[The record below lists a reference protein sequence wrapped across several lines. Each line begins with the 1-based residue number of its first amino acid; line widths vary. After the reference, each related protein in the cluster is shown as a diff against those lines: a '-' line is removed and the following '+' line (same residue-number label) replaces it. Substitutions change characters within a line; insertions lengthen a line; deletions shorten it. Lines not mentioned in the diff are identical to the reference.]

1 MYLHCVDLGLVEYS
15 RALILQESLVEQRR
29 RGEGQNGQDT
39 LLLLEHPPVF
49 TLGRGADASFV
60 LNPRHVPVHRVSRG
74 GQVTFHGP
82 GQLVGYPILALPR
95 HRRDVHAYIRSLEN
109 VLIDTLAVYGLQAQQ
124 RAGFTGVW
132 LGEQKIASIGVG
144 IRRWVTF
151 HGFALNV
158 DPDLSYFNAIIPCG
172 LHGVRMTSMA
182 QVLDRPVAL
191 DAVKVCLA
199 EIFRQTFGYEE
210 TVWNTSSLI
219 SDSTSSL
226 NL

>member
-1 MYLHCVDLGLVEYS
+1 MHLHCVDLGLVEYS
-15 RALILQESLVEQRR
+15 QALTLQESLVEQRR
-29 RGEGQNGQDT
+29 RDEGQNGQDT

-172 LHGVRMTSMA
+172 LHGVRMTSMRQA
-182 QVLDRPVAL
+182 LDRPVAL
-191 DAVKVCLA
+191 DAVKVRLA

-219 SDSTSSL
+219 SDSPNSL

>member
-1 MYLHCVDLGLVEYS
+1 MRLCCVDLGLVEYPH
-15 RALILQESLVEQRR
+15 ALTLQESLVEQRR
-29 RGEGQNGQDT
+29 QGEGTDT

-49 TLGRGADASFV
+49 TLGRGADAGFV
-60 LNPRHVPVHRVSRG
+60 LDPRHVPVHRVSRG

-82 GQLVGYPILALPR
+82 GQLVGYPILALLR

-109 VLIDTLAVYGLQAQQ
+109 VLIETLAVYGLPAQQ
-124 RAGFTGVW
+124 RAGLTGVW

-172 LHGVRMTSMA
+172 LHGVYMTSMA
-182 QVLDRPVAL
+182 QALGCPVAL
-191 DAVKVCLA
+191 DAVKVRLA

-210 TVWNTSSLI
+210 IVWNTSSLI
-219 SDSTSSL
+219 SDRTSSP
-226 NL
+226 NR